1 MVKLRLYINN
11 LKFSMN
17 TQCPSSHWWWI
28 NSDHQLFMQNWT
40 VFLFNITQVCR
51 LSTITLVYSSLSFRT
66 IYYFRHCNFYWAHII
81 SQFFPHSIC
90 VLSEIQIFLCSV
102 NRSSGVGAIF
112 NVPSKHIS
120 HRLFSFHKFLLSND
134 LSCFISCICALF

>member
-1 MVKLRLYINN
+1 MKLRLYINN
-11 LKFSMN
+11 LKFSLN

-28 NSDHQLFMQNWT
+28 NSAHQLFMQNWT

-81 SQFFPHSIC
+81 SQIFHIPSVFFPKFRFFS
-90 VLSEIQIFLCSV
+90 
-102 NRSSGVGAIF
+102 
-112 NVPSKHIS
+112 VPSIEALELELSSMHQVSTS
-120 HRLFSFHKFLLSND
+120 HTGYFHFTSSYSQMIWVASFLVSVPYFR
-134 LSCFISCICALF
+134 